1 MLTQLSNQFCRRA
14 NRTLWRS
21 AFCDQS
27 AYACGQPCGLLGVV
41 RVVVRNI
48 AHAVVWLV
56 VRTQHGVGRLTGLS
70 ASARQLGCSARA
82 EALWSNN
89 HAVCCGR
96 SQKNPHD
103 RCSIH
108 PQPFATAHSERSWAP
123 RCSGLRS
130 GPRRKLA
137 CERSAKA
144 FPQRPAARTAPDWRP
159 IPSLRSVISRPPVGR
174 AARWTEAPH
183 QSRLGAL
190 PPLALVGTRAC
201 FCRDRLSPRW
211 GASFPLLRLGASHH
225 GSPAWGACANFRS
238 CRAQVF
244 CHLSP
249 VAGATCARLCA
260 RVRAKVLA
268 LRKRMGLRVLAQS
281 KPNPHQTQDQS
292 CSKCPSIVRQSS
304 TKRQI
309 KPR

>member
-1 MLTQLSNQFCRRA
+1 MAFAIATTQPPSVRCPRA
-14 NRTLWRS
+14 PGLPPSCCGIARS
-21 AFCDQS
+21 A
-27 AYACGQPCGLLGVV
+27 
-41 RVVVRNI
+41 
-48 AHAVVWLV
+48 
-56 VRTQHGVGRLTGLS
+56 
-70 ASARQLGCSARA
+70 
-82 EALWSNN
+82 
-89 HAVCCGR
+89 CGR
-96 SQKNPHD
+96 SA
-103 RCSIH
+103 S
-108 PQPFATAHSERSWAP
+108 TAP
-123 RCSGLRS
+123 RNSFTIHLLAGAWPRCGRSRKTAQAPAQSFKPSGRLRALAEKLPEGS
-130 GPRRKLA
+130 KPRV
-137 CERSAKA
+137 
-144 FPQRPAARTAPDWRP
+144 P
-159 IPSLRSVISRPPVGR
+159 
-174 AARWTEAPH
+174 RWTEAPH
-183 QSRLGAL
+183 RSRLGAL